1 MCDSERV
8 KGGSV
13 GGGGVV
19 GGHGSASEHRWRQI
33 TDARKELVMSPRISP
48 RSLFLAGLAVL
59 AFAIP
64 AAASAAQ
71 HGGALVFSQTRT
83 VEGVEEGG
91 LFAVHDGRQNQLTEN
106 PADSEPSFSPDGRTI
121 AFAREGDVYTVR
133 PDGSGE
139 RRLTNG
145 SAIDS
150 RPQVSPNGQIVLFE
164 RRSAEG
170 RPANLYTVRV
180 GGGPATDLTP
190 GPEEAS
196 EARFAPDGKTIVF
209 VRTTIAGGS
218 RVDADLYSI
227 RPGGSGLTRLTTT
240 GRVDEFD
247 PRYFAGGIVFS
258 RGNQSAG
265 PAGYADV
272 YTMKANGTRVKPL
285 VQGVGSAYVE
295 DVSPQGHTLIFRRD
309 RGLWVKKIGPGKAKK
324 VAELPD
330 GSQTNSVF
338 SSDGRSVAT
347 LIEIREGQRLM
358 AINLANGRKSDLAE
372 AYGDEGEEAFGPVID
387 WQPVR

>member
-1 MCDSERV
+1 
-8 KGGSV
+8 
-13 GGGGVV
+13 
-19 GGHGSASEHRWRQI
+19 
-33 TDARKELVMSPRISP
+33 MSPRIT
-48 RSLFLAGLAVL
+48 SLRTTLVVAFALLAL
-59 AFAIP
+59 AIP
-64 AAASAAQ
+64 ASASAAS
-71 HGGALVFSQTRT
+71 HGSAVVFSQTRT

-91 LFAVHDGRQNQLTEN
+91 LFAVKNGRENQLTEN

-121 AFAREGDVYTVR
+121 AFARGGHIYTVR

-139 RRLTNG
+139 RRITNG
-145 SAIDS
+145 QALDS
-150 RPQVSPNGQIVLFE
+150 RPQISPNGRIIIFE
-164 RRSAEG
+164 RRTAEG
-170 RPANLYTVRV
+170 QPANLYTVSV
-180 GGGPATDLTP
+180 EGGAAKDLTP

-196 EARFAPDGKTIVF
+196 EARFAPDGKTVVF
-209 VRTTIAGGS
+209 VRTTLAGGN
-218 RVDADLYSI
+218 RLNADLYSI
-227 RPGGSGLTRLTTT
+227 RPNGSGLTRLTTT

-258 RGNQSAG
+258 RGNQSEG
-265 PAGYADV
+265 PAGYADI
-272 YTMKANGTRVKPL
+272 YTMRKNGTRVKPL
-285 VQGVGSAYVE
+285 VEGVGSAYVE

-347 LIEIREGQRLM
+347 LIETKEGQQLM

-372 AYGDEGEEAFGPVID
+372 AYGGEGEDAFGPVID